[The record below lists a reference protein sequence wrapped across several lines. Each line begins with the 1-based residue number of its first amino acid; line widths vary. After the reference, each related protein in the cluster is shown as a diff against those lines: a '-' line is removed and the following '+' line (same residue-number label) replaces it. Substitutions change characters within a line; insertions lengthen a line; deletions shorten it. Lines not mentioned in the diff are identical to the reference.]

1 MGMRAKMKKLKFSYG
16 GNLLKNRAIV
26 DEINDFNGD
35 VKTFTSIFDKWRQG
49 VYTFQGSVLY
59 NPKESEFVMNSSD
72 DASRHYIKLR
82 NRYRAI
88 ESDFKML
95 PEEWQR
101 TTMDELVEARMSME
115 HLNQA
120 IQQPITAGAVARK
133 TKRSKP
139 TILDRA
145 KNASGVKI

>member
-1 MGMRAKMKKLKFSYG
+1 
-16 GNLLKNRAIV
+16 
-26 DEINDFNGD
+26 
-35 VKTFTSIFDKWRQG
+35 
-49 VYTFQGSVLY
+49 
-59 NPKESEFVMNSSD
+59 
-72 DASRHYIKLR
+72 
-82 NRYRAI
+82 
-88 ESDFKML
+88 ML